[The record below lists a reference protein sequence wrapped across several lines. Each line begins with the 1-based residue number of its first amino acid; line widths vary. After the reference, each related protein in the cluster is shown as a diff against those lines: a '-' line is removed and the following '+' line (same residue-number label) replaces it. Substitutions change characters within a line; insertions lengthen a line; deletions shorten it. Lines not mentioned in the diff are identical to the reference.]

1 MVSDLSFHR
10 RAIFDELVARLGEDA
25 ARIQVLSGP
34 RQVGK
39 TTVVQQ
45 ALQALD
51 APSHYAS
58 ADDPTLRDSAWLEA
72 QWEEA
77 RRLARTRPAGA
88 ILAIDEIQKVTG
100 WAEIVKRLWDRDR
113 RCGLALNVVLLGSAA
128 LLVQRGLSESLTGRF
143 ELIRAPHW
151 SFGEMR
157 EAFGFSLDEFIYF
170 GGYPGAAS
178 LIEDER
184 RWAAYVLDAIV
195 ETTISRDLLL
205 LTRVDKPA
213 LLRNL
218 LRLVCDYSAQIVS
231 YQKLTGQ
238 LQDAGNTT
246 TLAHYLDLLGA
257 AGLAVGLEKYAAG
270 KVRQRRS
277 TPKLLALD
285 TALVSAASGHTL
297 PEARENPGWWGR
309 LVETVVGAHLVATRD
324 PRAEVLY
331 WRERGREV
339 DFVLQRGAQLTAVEV
354 KSGRVRDG
362 LPGMAAFEA
371 AHGPARK
378 ILVGGDGTPLDAFLS
393 QSPDA
398 HDMPHRAARPSPSM
412 RRRP

>member
-1 MVSDLSFHR
+1 MVSNSSFYR
-10 RAIFDELVARLGEDA
+10 RAVFDGLVSRLGEDP

-45 ALQALD
+45 ALEALE

-72 QWEEA
+72 QWEEG
-77 RRLARTRPAGA
+77 RRLARARSAGA
-88 ILAIDEIQKVTG
+88 ALAIDEIQKVTG
-100 WAEIVKRLWDRDR
+100 WAETVKRLWDEDR
-113 RCGLALNVVLLGSAA
+113 RSGLALNVVLLGSAA
-128 LLVQRGLSESLTGRF
+128 LLVQHGLSESLTGRF

-151 SFGEMR
+151 SFGEMQ
-157 EAFGFSLDEFIYF
+157 EAFGFSLDEFVYF
-170 GGYPGAAS
+170 GGYPGAGS

-184 RWAAYVLDAIV
+184 RWAAYVLDSIV

-246 TLAHYLDLLGA
+246 TLAHYLDLLAA
-257 AGLAVGLEKYAAG
+257 AGLAVGLEKYASG

-285 TALVSAASGHTL
+285 TALVSAASGHTFA
-297 PEARENPGWWGR
+297 EARADPGQWGR
-309 LVETVVGAHLVATRD
+309 RVETAVGAHLVATRD

-331 WRERGREV
+331 WRDRGKEV
-339 DFVLQRGAQLTAVEV
+339 DFVVQRGAQLTAIEV
-354 KSGRVRDG
+354 KSGRLRDG
-362 LPGMAAFEA
+362 MPGMAAFET

-378 ILVGGDGTPLDAFLS
+378 LLIGDDGTPLEAFL
-393 QSPDA
+393 
-398 HDMPHRAARPSPSM
+398 AARQMSEATAT
-412 RRRP
+412 

>member
-1 MVSDLSFHR
+1 MSDSSKYR
-10 RAIFDELVARLGEDA
+10 RRIFPMLASRLGDPPS
-25 ARIQVLSGP
+25 RIQVVSGP

-39 TTVVQQ
+39 TTVVRQ
-45 ALQALD
+45 ALAATEL
-51 APSHYAS
+51 PSHYAS
-58 ADDPTLRDSAWLEA
+58 ADDPALRDSAWLEA
-72 QWEEA
+72 QWEEGRRMA
-77 RRLARTRPAGA
+77 RDSAA

-100 WAEIVKRLWDRDR
+100 WAEAVKRLWDEDR
-113 RCGLALNVVLLGSAA
+113 AEEIPLRVVLLGSAA

-151 SFGEMR
+151 SYTEMR
-157 EAFGFSLDEFIYF
+157 DAFGFSLDQFVYF
-170 GGYPGAAS
+170 GGYPGAAD
-178 LIEDER
+178 LVDDEQ
-184 RWAAYVLDAIV
+184 RWAAYILDSIV

-213 LLRNL
+213 LLRSL
-218 LRLVCDYSAQIVS
+218 FRLVCDYSGQIVS

-257 AGLAVGLEKYAAG
+257 AGLAVGLEKYSAG

-285 TALVSAASGHTL
+285 TALVSATSGRTFDESRQDNEH
-297 PEARENPGWWGR
+297 WGR
-309 LVETVVGAHLVATRD
+309 LVETAVGAHLYATRD

-331 WRERGREV
+331 WRDRSKEV
-339 DFVLQRGAQLTAVEV
+339 DFVIQRGEQLTALEV
-354 KSGRVRDG
+354 KSGRRRDG

-378 ILVGGDGTPLDAFLS
+378 LLVGGDGTALDDFLA
-393 QSPDA
+393 DG
-398 HDMPHRAARPSPSM
+398 
-412 RRRP
+412 

>member
-1 MVSDLSFHR
+1 MSKPFHR
-10 RAIFDELVARLGEDA
+10 RSIFDDLVARLGEDPN
-25 ARIQVLSGP
+25 RIQVLSGP

-45 ALQALD
+45 ALAALN

-72 QWEEA
+72 QWEEG
-77 RRLARTRPAGA
+77 RRLARDRPAGA
-88 ILAIDEIQKVTG
+88 ALAVDEIQKVTG
-100 WAEIVKRLWDRDR
+100 WAETVKRLWDEDR
-113 RCGLALNVVLLGSAA
+113 RRGVGLNVVLLGSAA
-128 LLVQRGLSESLTGRF
+128 LLVQHGLSESLTGRF

-157 EAFGFSLDEFIYF
+157 EAFGFSLDEFLYF

-178 LIEDER
+178 LIEDEP
-184 RWAAYVLDAIV
+184 RWGAYVLDSIV

-218 LRLVCDYSAQIVS
+218 LRLACDYSAQIVS

-246 TLAHYLDLLGA
+246 TLAHYLDLLAA

-270 KVRQRRS
+270 KIRQRRS

-285 TALVSAASGHTL
+285 TALVSATSGHTFA
-297 PEARENPGWWGR
+297 EARADPTRWGR
-309 LVETVVGAHLVATRD
+309 LVETAVGTHLLGTRD

-331 WRERGREV
+331 WRDRGKEV
-339 DFVLQRGAQLTAVEV
+339 DFVVARGPELTAIEV
-354 KSGRVRDG
+354 KSGRLRDG
-362 LPGMAAFEA
+362 LPGMTAFDAAY
-371 AHGPARK
+371 GPVRK
-378 ILVGGDGTPLDAFLS
+378 LLVGEDGTPLEAFLGS
-393 QSPDA
+393 GVGIA
-398 HDMPHRAARPSPSM
+398 GKV
-412 RRRP
+412 

>member
-1 MVSDLSFHR
+1 MSFYR
-10 RAIFDELVARLGEDA
+10 RSIFDELASRLSEEPARL
-25 ARIQVLSGP
+25 QVLSGP

-39 TTVVQQ
+39 TTVVRQ
-45 ALQALD
+45 ALAAVE

-72 QWEEA
+72 QWEEG

-88 ILAIDEIQKVTG
+88 ILAVDEIQKVTD
-100 WAEIVKRLWDRDR
+100 WAQTVKRLWDQDR
-113 RCGLALNVVLLGSAA
+113 RFGLALNVVLLGSAA
-128 LLVQRGLSESLTGRF
+128 LLLQRGLSESLTGRF

-151 SFGEMR
+151 SFGEMH
-157 EAFGFSLDEFIYF
+157 EAFGFGLDEFIYF

-246 TLAHYLDLLGA
+246 TLAHYLDLLAA

-285 TALVSAASGHTL
+285 TALVSSASGHTL
-297 PEARENPGWWGR
+297 AEARADPAHWGR
-309 LVETVVGAHLVATRD
+309 LVETAVGAHLVATRD

-331 WRERGREV
+331 WRDRGREV
-339 DFVLQRGAQLTAVEV
+339 DFVIQRGPRLTAVEV
-354 KSGRVRDG
+354 KSGRLRDS

-371 AHGPARK
+371 AHGPAAK
-378 ILVGGDGTPLDAFLS
+378 ILVGGGGTPLEAFLS
-393 QSPDA
+393 
-398 HDMPHRAARPSPSM
+398 R
-412 RRRP
+412 

>member
-1 MVSDLSFHR
+1 MSNLSFYR
-10 RAIFDELVARLGEDA
+10 RSIFDELASRLSEDPARL
-25 ARIQVLSGP
+25 QVLSGP

-45 ALQALD
+45 ALEAVET
-51 APSHYAS
+51 PSHYAS

-72 QWEEA
+72 QWQEG
-77 RRLARTRPAGA
+77 RRLARTRSAGA
-88 ILAIDEIQKVTG
+88 ILAVDEIQKVTD
-100 WAEIVKRLWDRDR
+100 WAQTVKRLWDQDR
-113 RCGLALNVVLLGSAA
+113 RSGVALNVVLLGSAA
-128 LLVQRGLSESLTGRF
+128 LLVQHGLSESLTGRF

-205 LTRVDKPA
+205 LTRVNKPA

-246 TLAHYLDLLGA
+246 TIAHYLDLLAA

-297 PEARENPGWWGR
+297 AEARADPAHWGR
-309 LVETVVGAHLVATRD
+309 LVETAVGAHLVATRD

-331 WRERGREV
+331 WRQRGREV
-339 DFVLQRGAQLTAVEV
+339 NFVIQRGPQLTAVEV
-354 KSGRVRDG
+354 KSGRLRDS

-371 AHGPARK
+371 AHGPAAK
-378 ILVGGDGTPLDAFLS
+378 ILVGGGGTPLDAFLS
-393 QSPDA
+393 
-398 HDMPHRAARPSPSM
+398 R
-412 RRRP
+412 